1 MQPRGIVCQE
11 TIRFKGEPVQCDAVR
26 VNNQTF
32 FLSGKIVRTA
42 SLRTGKDEW
51 QEDVENPGEIIQAL
65 KSCMARVDL
74 FKFWQ
79 RIPESVPKYQY
90 YREWRDI
97 AAIPVTTFKNW
108 WDKQISS
115 KTRNMVRK
123 SQKFGVSINDVELS
137 DRLIRGIVDIFNDSP
152 VRRGKFFW
160 HYGRSFASVKEGMS
174 ADSQEA
180 IFIAA
185 YYGEELIGF
194 IKLLVADRCAMITM
208 ILDKTPHR
216 DKSPMN
222 GMIAKA
228 VEVCANRSIPYL
240 TYTVWRRGDHGDFQ
254 KRNGFVRFAV
264 PEYYV
269 PLTFLGEVALRFGL
283 HRGLKAALPER
294 IIVYLLELRSK
305 WYIFRYRQ
313 KPASV
318 TSKGTPVSESSA

>member
-1 MQPRGIVCQE
+1 MQAKAVVQQE
-11 TIRFKGEPVQCDAVR
+11 TIRFKGKPIRCEAVR

-32 FLSGKIVRTA
+32 FLSGKVIRTA
-42 SLRTGKDEW
+42 SLRPGKDQW
-51 QEDVENPGEIIQAL
+51 QQDVKDPEAVIQAL
-65 KSCMARVDL
+65 KSCTARVDL

-79 RIPESVPKYQY
+79 RIPESTPKYQY

-108 WDKQISS
+108 WDNQISS

-123 SQKFGVSINDVELS
+123 SQKFGVSINTIELS
-137 DRLIRGIVDIFNDSP
+137 DRLIRGIVDIFNESP

-160 HYGRSFASVKEGMS
+160 HYGRGFASVKEGMS
-174 ADSQEA
+174 ADSDEA
-180 IFIAA
+180 IFISA

-194 IKLLVADRCAMITM
+194 IKLLLGDRCAMISM
-208 ILDKTPHR
+208 ILDKTSHR

-240 TYTVWRRGDHGDFQ
+240 IYTVWRRGDHGDFQ
-254 KRNGFVRFAV
+254 KRNGFVKFAA

-269 PLTFLGEVALRFGL
+269 PLTFLGGVALRFRL
-283 HRGLKAALPER
+283 HRGLKTALPER
-294 IIVYLLELRSK
+294 IIVFLLALRSK
-305 WYIFRYRQ
+305 WYAFRYR
-313 KPASV
+313 KKTSSTTPKATSV
-318 TSKGTPVSESSA
+318 GQPLA